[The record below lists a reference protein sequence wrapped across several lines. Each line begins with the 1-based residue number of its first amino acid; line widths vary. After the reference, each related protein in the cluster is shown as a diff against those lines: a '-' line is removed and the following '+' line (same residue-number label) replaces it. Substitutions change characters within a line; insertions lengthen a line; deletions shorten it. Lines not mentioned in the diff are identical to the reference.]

1 MKNSKYEYFVEKND
15 LDKAFKISKE
25 INILPI
31 VSDINPNLLSSE
43 WSDENEYQTFGFLS
57 SFSLYER
64 DIFLGGPVDK
74 NLVSGFS
81 KNKMSNSVLLNEM
94 VFYELH
100 SEFKEKILS
109 RLFKKNGDKIIVG
122 TSVQRQ
128 YYENRNKK
136 IICEK
141 IIKNLN
147 YNEGLKIISKFNFPE
162 NIWSDSRE
170 SKHSGYSLTFYNVS
184 LSFLVKKISNSNKE
198 TYEIANKI
206 FQIISSFKS
215 NDPVAVSRS
224 SNHKLMG
231 YEFICKKFTELKLKK
246 LAKKTLDLWI
256 DECQKKTQT

>member
-1 MKNSKYEYFVEKND
+1 
-15 LDKAFKISKE
+15 
-25 INILPI
+25 
-31 VSDINPNLLSSE
+31 
-43 WSDENEYQTFGFLS
+43 
-57 SFSLYER
+57 
-64 DIFLGGPVDK
+64 
-74 NLVSGFS
+74 
-81 KNKMSNSVLLNEM
+81 MSNSVLLNEM

-256 DECQKKTQT
+256 DEVPKKDSNVTYMKIWILSGVNIQMLKLAKEFLSKNEIMHLMDLSLKGMDDNTELLLYLSELFYELNEKEKSIELSKTINENFC